1 MNDSGKQNT
10 TILTA
15 LVFAAAILLQSFY
28 IADRRVSTTVM
39 FLLIAGWFAVD
50 GCLKADRN
58 RCRVKVRVRKSQRR
72 Q

>member
-28 IADRRVSTTVM
+28 IADRRVSTIVM

>member
-1 MNDSGKQNT
+1 MSESGKHQT

-15 LVFAAAILLQSFY
+15 LIFAAAMLLQSFY
-28 IADRRVSTTVM
+28 IADRGLSTTVM

-50 GCLKADRN
+50 GCLKTERS
-58 RCRVKVRVRKSQRR
+58 RCRVKVRVPKTQRR

>member
-15 LVFAAAILLQSFY
+15 LVFAAAILLQSFF

-58 RCRVKVRVRKSQRR
+58 RCRVKVRVRTSQRR